1 VVAGGVIDTDPT
13 SIVVTTSLAMAHAAT
28 AAVAIQTATR
38 RARGVSKRNP
48 SRVLT
53 LPERRGGGSIN

>member
-13 SIVVTTSLAMAHAAT
+13 SIVVTTSLATTHAAM

-38 RARGVSKRNP
+38 RARGVSKRNS
-48 SRVLT
+48 SRFPT
-53 LPERRGGGSIN
+53 S